1 MPSKNPNPAN
11 NKPRDDV
18 HDFPMR
24 CGTDLLDAVNAAA
37 EAEGLDRSAY
47 ADKLINESL
56 RRGLPDTM
64 STKLVVDA
72 MRRDGRCLLRLGK
85 KTVKKLF
92 KTSEQLGLPASLIV
106 QIIFIGALDT
116 ARAAA

>member
-11 NKPRDDV
+11 NKPRSDV

-24 CGTDLLDAVNAAA
+24 CGRDLLDAINTAA
-37 EAEGLDRSAY
+37 EAEGLDRSAF
-47 ADKLINESL
+47 ADKLITAAL
-56 RRGLPDTM
+56 KRGLPGALP
-64 STKLVVDA
+64 TKLVVDA
-72 MRRDGRCLLRLGK
+72 MRRDGRCLLRLDK
-85 KTVKKLF
+85 KTVAKLF
-92 KTSEQLGLPASLIV
+92 KTSEQLGLPASLVV